1 MAGDSIRVNSEVGK
15 LRRVMV
21 HPPGQE
27 LLAVTPETKR
37 TYLYD
42 DLIDLN
48 AAAEEHRRFT
58 GVLRHV
64 CDVVDVRTLL
74 AEALE
79 APGAREFL
87 IERTVEHAAE
97 GGFAH
102 NSADLPPEKLV
113 QRLVEGWTITPGP
126 FSSALEEPVNVL
138 PPLPNLFFTR
148 DASVVVSDQVVIS
161 AMRYPSRWPE
171 EIISRTIFGFH
182 PTYRSEILYDGSL
195 ERRHQH
201 YVEGGDFHVLAPG
214 VVMIGAS
221 ERTTVAVIDEL
232 TQRLFDQRGF
242 EHAIVVVV
250 PDPST
255 AIHLDMV
262 WTQLDRDLCAIFPPF
277 FTGPSRVPV
286 LYRSKGDRSVKA
298 MDDVFKALA
307 AAGMPMEG
315 VRCGGE
321 HRRVQAREQW
331 MSACNFL
338 AFAPGQVI
346 AYERNEATLREMEKA
361 GFRVVGA
368 ESLLL
373 GDETLSDGQRTVV
386 TIPGAELVRGGG
398 GPRCMSCPL
407 LRDEI

>member
-1 MAGDSIRVNSEVGK
+1 MGVRVESEVGR

-21 HPPGQE
+21 HPPGAE

-48 AAAEEHRRFT
+48 AAAEEHRRFA

-64 CDVVDVRTLL
+64 CEVVDVRDLL
-74 AEALE
+74 HEALE
-79 APGAREFL
+79 QPGAREFL
-87 IERTVEHAAE
+87 IGRTVEHTAE
-97 GGFAH
+97 GGFAQKT
-102 NSADLPPEKLV
+102 ADLAPEQLV
-113 QRLVEGWTITPGP
+113 QRLVEGWAITPGP
-126 FSSALEEPVNVL
+126 FSEALEEPVNVL

-148 DASVVVSDQVVIS
+148 DASVVIGDQVLIS

-182 PTYRSEILYDGSL
+182 PELRSDILYDGST

-201 YVEGGDFHVLAPG
+201 YVEGGDVHVLAPN

-232 TQRLFDQRGF
+232 TNELFADRGF
-242 EHAIVVVV
+242 EHAIAVMV
-250 PDPST
+250 PDANI

-262 WTQLDRDLCAIFPPF
+262 WTQLDRDLCAVFPPF
-277 FTGPSRVPV
+277 FFGAARVPV
-286 LYRSKGDRSVKA
+286 LYRSTSDSTARA
-298 MDDVFKALA
+298 MPNLFDALK
-307 AAGMPMEG
+307 AAGLAMEG

-321 HRRVQAREQW
+321 HRRVQQREQW

-346 AYERNEATLREMEKA
+346 AYERNEATLREMERM
-361 GFRVVGA
+361 GFKVVRA
-368 ESLLL
+368 QSLLL
-373 GDETLSDGQRTVV
+373 GDEKLQEGERTVV

-407 LRDEI
+407 LRDPL

>member
-1 MAGDSIRVNSEVGK
+1 MSKEHVRVSSEGGK

-21 HPPGQE
+21 HPPGPE

-58 GVLRHV
+58 GVLKHV
-64 CDVVDVRTLL
+64 CEVVDVRALL
-74 AEALE
+74 REALE
-79 APGAREFL
+79 APGARDFL
-87 IERTVEHAAE
+87 VERTVEHTSE
-97 GGFAH
+97 GGFATKT
-102 NSADLPPEKLV
+102 ADLPADDLV

-126 FSSALEEPVNVL
+126 FSEALDEPVNVL

-148 DASVVVSDQVVIS
+148 DASVVIGERVMIS

-182 PTYRSEILYDGSL
+182 PDLQTEIVYDGSV

-201 YVEGGDFHVLAPG
+201 YAEGGDVHILAPE

-232 TQRLFDQRGF
+232 TSTLFEEHGF
-242 EHAIVVVV
+242 EHAIAVMV

-262 WTQLDRDLCAIFPPF
+262 WTQLDRDLCAIYPPF
-277 FTGPSRVPV
+277 FNGPSRVPV
-286 LYRSKGDRSVKA
+286 LFRSRGDTSARSV
-298 MDDVFKALA
+298 DSLFDALK
-307 AAGMPMEG
+307 AAGLAMEG
-315 VRCGGE
+315 VRCGGD

-346 AYERNEATLREMEKA
+346 AYERNEATLREMERA
-361 GFRVVGA
+361 GFKIVRA
-368 ESLLL
+368 ESLIL
-373 GDETLSDGQRTVV
+373 GDEEIVEGQRTVV

-407 LRDEI
+407 LRDEL